1 MQNSWTYCF
10 KQKKVSRY
18 TLVFSFIFS
27 INRSLLIQTMSID
40 LSIENVIDELYKS
53 QFATEN
59 VDLQIEDVGKLNYTV
74 GRKLRLKYVDIFENE
89 DVEEWITIA
98 SNNGANLSFVVD
110 TSTGNIDLNVEYE
123 YIKHKS
129 HIKTAW
135 IFKFSITLVLMVW
148 SYQQLNEMNPTRY
161 QIPW

>member
-10 KQKKVSRY
+10 KQKKVSIY

-74 GRKLRLKYVDIFENE
+74 GRNYV
-89 DVEEWITIA
+89 
-98 SNNGANLSFVVD
+98 
-110 TSTGNIDLNVEYE
+110 
-123 YIKHKS
+123 
-129 HIKTAW
+129 
-135 IFKFSITLVLMVW
+135 
-148 SYQQLNEMNPTRY
+148 
-161 QIPW
+161 